1 MRNALLSLVICF
13 VVAGEIAAQ
22 TQRLAINDNRT
33 PAGVLRDGVL
43 TLNLQITQGD
53 WHPDA
58 ENDPPLHVIAI
69 GEVGKN
75 ASMPGP
81 LVRVPRGTLVRTTL
95 HNTLNETML
104 VFGFGATHALAD
116 TVRMQP
122 GERRVFELKAD
133 DAGNYMY
140 VAMRYLRR
148 NVSPETPPFGND
160 MAATGAFVV
169 DEDGARTN
177 DRVFVINALA
187 DTMQFTRTR
196 GRTLRVVTVNGKSW
210 PHTER
215 LQYNVGDA
223 VTWRVINTSL
233 LPHPMHLH
241 GFYFDV
247 LAHGSQA
254 RDTIYS
260 SRDVRKAVTER
271 LLGLTTMT
279 MRWVP
284 ERAGNW
290 LFHCHLPAHVALH
303 APIGPIGSP
312 VKASGHHVVHDVP
325 NGMSNLMMGITVH
338 GKLAVEP
345 RSRRQIR
352 LIVQE
357 HDSIPGERGPRYSYS
372 FSEAKASNNVGPTIV
387 LQQNEP
393 TAITVV
399 NRAKEHTAVHWH
411 GIELE
416 SFHDGAAGFGGYAK
430 RISPLIA
437 PADSFIARMTPPRA
451 GTFIYHSHA
460 DELRQQPGGL
470 YGPLIVVPRGATY
483 NADLEPV
490 IIFGSA
496 TDSTPIMIN
505 GQRSPK
511 LHMKVGQQ
519 YRLRFI
525 NLTVNRPNMYAAL
538 VRGEQQL
545 QWQLLAKDGAD
556 LPQHQAKV
564 VPAKQFMGMG
574 ETFDM
579 MFTPDQAGELRIEAR
594 AGNGNLAG
602 WVTVTVH

>member
-43 TLNLQITQGD
+43 TLDLQITQGN
-53 WHPDA
+53 WHPDG
-58 ENDPPLHVIAI
+58 ESDTPLHVVAI
-69 GEVGKN
+69 GEVGKKP
-75 ASMPGP
+75 SVPGP

-104 VFGFGATHALAD
+104 VFGFGGSHALAD

-122 GERRVFELKAD
+122 NEKRVFELKAD

-169 DEDGARTN
+169 DEPGAPTN
-177 DRVFVINALA
+177 DRIFVISALA
-187 DTMQFTRTR
+187 DTMQMKGMR
-196 GRTLRVVTVNGKSW
+196 GRTARVVTLNGKAW

-215 LQYNVGDA
+215 LQYNVGETA
-223 VTWRVINTSL
+223 QWRVINTSL

-247 LAHGSQA
+247 LAHGTQA

-260 SRDVRKAVTER
+260 PLDVRKAVTER
-271 LLGLTTMT
+271 LLALATMT
-279 MRWVP
+279 IRWVP

-303 APIGPIGSP
+303 SPIGPT
-312 VKASGHHVVHDVP
+312 KASTHHVMHDVP

-338 GKLAVEP
+338 GNIPAEP
-345 RSRRQIR
+345 ASRRQIR

-372 FSEAKASNNVGPTIV
+372 FTEAKASNNVGPTIL

-399 NRAKEHTAVHWH
+399 NRAREHTAVHWH

-437 PADSFIARMTPPRA
+437 PRDSFTAHMTPPRA

-470 YGPLIVVPRGATY
+470 YGPLIVVPPGTKYDAE
-483 NADLEPV
+483 LEPV

-496 TDSTPIMIN
+496 TDTTRIMIN
-505 GQRSPK
+505 GERAPT
-511 LHMKVGQQ
+511 LHMKVGQE

-538 VRGEQQL
+538 TKDEQQL
-545 QWQLLAKDGAD
+545 QWRLVAKDGAD
-556 LPQHQAKV
+556 LPPHQAKV
-564 VPAKQFMGMG
+564 VTARQFMGMG

-579 MFTPDQAGELRIEAR
+579 TYVPTQPGELRIEAR
-594 AGNGNLAG
+594 AGNGILLG